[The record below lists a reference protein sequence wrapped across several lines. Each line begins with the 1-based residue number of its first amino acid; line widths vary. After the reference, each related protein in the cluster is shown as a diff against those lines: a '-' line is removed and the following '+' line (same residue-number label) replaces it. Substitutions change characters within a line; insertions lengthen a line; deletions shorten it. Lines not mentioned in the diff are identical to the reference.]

1 MQHMEHIEQ
10 AARRLYRIKAS
21 LELVAKAG
29 PEAGFANVMEVN
41 DLMREEVAR
50 VLILLDQAGQI
61 QEVPVA
67 SGTGIESLL
76 ADDLAKALNSSGPP
90 SASAAIAPAPKEKGE
105 VLAFRPSPTA

>member
-10 AARRLYRIKAS
+10 AARRLYRIQAS

-61 QEVPVA
+61 QEMP
-67 SGTGIESLL
+67 
-76 ADDLAKALNSSGPP
+76 
-90 SASAAIAPAPKEKGE
+90 AAIAPPAPKEKGE

>member
-10 AARRLYRIKAS
+10 AARRLYRIQAS

-50 VLILLDQAGQI
+50 VLILLDQAGQT
-61 QEVPVA
+61 QKVA
-67 SGTGIESLL
+67 GSSATGIESLI
-76 ADDLAKALNSSGPP
+76 AEDLAKALNPTGIP